1 MAATASCVKAM
12 ARIAQITAGRDAAQ
26 TALTAGTLKRSADRL
41 LRHSTATAIPAPRST
56 ATDFYQTRA
65 TLRKTALNA
74 AVISESRI
82 GMQHM
87 HSSGAC
93 RGAEVM
99 SA

>member
-26 TALTAGTLKRSADRL
+26 TALTAGA
-41 LRHSTATAIPAPRST
+41 ATRPAPRST